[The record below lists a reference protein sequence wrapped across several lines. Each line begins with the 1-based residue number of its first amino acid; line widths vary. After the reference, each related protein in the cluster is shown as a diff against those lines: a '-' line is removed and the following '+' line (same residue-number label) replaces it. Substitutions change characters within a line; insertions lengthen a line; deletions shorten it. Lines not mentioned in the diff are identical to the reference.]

1 MRVIVYE
8 PTNLDIEKAHKFGN
22 IEYMFN
28 ESDSRPSIWET
39 EEFVEACSRRLD
51 ELKFDPN
58 VDSFVVAGASVP
70 LTAITSLMS
79 RKYKEFKVL
88 FWHSSVRDY
97 LTRVL

>member
-8 PTNLDIEKAHKFGN
+8 PTNLNIDKVFQFGDVV
-22 IEYMFN
+22 YMFD
-28 ESDSRPSIWET
+28 EAESRPSIWET
-39 EEFVEACSRRLD
+39 SEFVDACERRLE
-51 ELKFDPN
+51 ELKFDPK
-58 VDSFVVAGASVP
+58 VDSFAVVGSSVP

-97 LTRVL
+97 LTRIL